1 MQFSVVFTR
10 FNSKILLNIDTF
22 SSKHL
27 VVWKIVRTFA
37 PAFENNGS
45 LRAKIKKEFFE
56 RLT

>member
-10 FNSKILLNIDTF
+10 LISKFLLNSCIF

-37 PAFENNGS
+37 PAFENNAS
-45 LRAKIKKEFFE
+45 HEPKKKEFFE

>member
-37 PAFENNGS
+37 PAFERYAS
-45 LRAKIKKEFFE
+45 WSAKE
-56 RLT
+56 RVL

>member
-37 PAFENNGS
+37 PAFENNAS
-45 LRAKIKKEFFE
+45 HERKKKEFFE